1 MKIIICAILMATVLG
16 TPAFAAKVYLKEG
29 GFIQAKKV
37 WREGG
42 TVHVLVNRD
51 ILTTFE
57 VSEVNMKRTFVK
69 KPRLVK
75 KVAAEVPL
83 NAVLPQN
90 KEATPNEASAVQ
102 KPEEKK
108 KGIALPKLP
117 SLPKL
122 SEKSPD
128 SLVPSSGSGGTIKQN
143 KKEMSEKLGEA
154 SQ

>member
-1 MKIIICAILMATVLG
+1 MKIILCAILMATVLG

-37 WREGG
+37 WREGDK
-42 TVHVLVNRD
+42 VHVLVNRD

-57 VSEVNMKRTFVK
+57 AYEVNMKRTFVK
-69 KPRLVK
+69 KPRHVK
-75 KVAAEVPL
+75 KVAAEVPQ

-90 KEATPNEASAVQ
+90 KEAAPSENSAIL

-108 KGIALPKLP
+108 KGITLPTLP
-117 SLPKL
+117 SVPKL
-122 SEKSPD
+122 SEKSPE
-128 SLVPSSGSGGTIKQN
+128 SLVPSSGGGGTIKKN